1 MSVAEVPAESPLRAA
16 FIGIS
21 HDHAW
26 GKAEAIRR
34 SPHMDLVGAFEP
46 DAAEWERQRA
56 RAQFSDVRHLAARDV
71 LEAPTIEVV
80 FIETRPHDNLRWA
93 REALV
98 HDLLTLAHERTDGQ
112 RGNILWRPGRAGSCR
127 RSVSG
132 CSVRRSSGDS
142 RSSPAFTPDH
152 RPSVSVG
159 ARYGGV

>member
-56 RAQFSDVRHLAARDV
+56 RAQFSDVRHLAAHDV
-71 LEAPTIEVV
+71 LKDPTIEVV
-80 FIETRPHDNLRWA
+80 FIETRPHDNLRWT

-98 HDLLTLAHERTDGQ
+98 HD
-112 RGNILWRPGRAGSCR
+112 
-127 RSVSG
+127 
-132 CSVRRSSGDS
+132 
-142 RSSPAFTPDH
+142 
-152 RPSVSVG
+152 
-159 ARYGGV
+159 

>member
-1 MSVAEVPAESPLRAA
+1 MTSRMSRWRPFASLAEAPAESPCRAA

-26 GKAEAIRR
+26 GEAEAIRR

-71 LEAPTIEVV
+71 LEAPAIEVV

-98 HDLLTLAHERTDGQ
+98 HDKQVHIDKAPAPSLNDLRGVLSLAAD
-112 RGNILWRPGRAGSCR
+112 RGRHVPIGYQFR
-127 RSVSG
+127 
-132 CSVRRSSGDS
+132 
-142 RSSPAFTPDH
+142 
-152 RPSVSVG
+152 
-159 ARYGGV
+159 

>member
-71 LEAPTIEVV
+71 LEDPTIEVV

-98 HDLLTLAHERTDGQ
+98 HDKHVHIDKAPAPSLNDLRGVLSLAAGTCRSATSSARIRQ
-112 RGNILWRPGRAGSCR
+112 ISGRWW
-127 RSVSG
+127 
-132 CSVRRSSGDS
+132 
-142 RSSPAFTPDH
+142 
-152 RPSVSVG
+152 
-159 ARYGGV
+159 